1 MAKGVVFKY
10 RPKAKKK
17 CKFHAKSLT
26 KSQRLKK
33 RNRKSG
39 K

>member
-1 MAKGVVFKY
+1 MAKSLVFQY
-10 RPKAKKK
+10 RQKPKKK

-33 RNRKSG
+33 RKRKSG